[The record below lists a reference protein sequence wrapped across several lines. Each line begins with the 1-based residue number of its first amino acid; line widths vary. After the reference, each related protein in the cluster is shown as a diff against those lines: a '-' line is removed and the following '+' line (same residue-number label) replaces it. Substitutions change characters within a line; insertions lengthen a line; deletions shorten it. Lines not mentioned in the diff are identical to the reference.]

1 MAHKESLRG
10 SSKLLSRVNE
20 VSEDADTKYD
30 LEYEIS
36 PLAPLS
42 LTASESHYHFEE
54 PYRYVTVEL
63 AHQSRMV
70 KSIPTSLH
78 LGVNPKS

>member
-1 MAHKESLRG
+1 MKFGFLC
-10 SSKLLSRVNE
+10 
-20 VSEDADTKYD
+20 EDAAKYD

-54 PYRYVTVEL
+54 PYRYVTEL
-63 AHQSRMV
+63 AHQNRMA
-70 KSIPTSLH
+70 KSTPTSLH
-78 LGVNPKS
+78 LGVIF